1 VQNNLSA
8 IASIDLNATERS
20 LMAQSEIDAD
30 MDDDFLEDESVEED
44 LMDMSVN
51 ARQLAIRRRIEE
63 SIEAKRIREEL
74 GFDLD

>member
-1 VQNNLSA
+1 
-8 IASIDLNATERS
+8 

-30 MDDDFLEDESVEED
+30 MDDDFLDDESVVEED

>member
-1 VQNNLSA
+1 
-8 IASIDLNATERS
+8 
-20 LMAQSEIDAD
+20 MAQSKIDSD
-30 MDDDFLEDESVEED
+30 MDDDFLDDESVVGEE
-44 LMDMSVN
+44 LMDMSLN

>member
-1 VQNNLSA
+1 
-8 IASIDLNATERS
+8 
-20 LMAQSEIDAD
+20 MAQSEIDSD
-30 MDDDFLEDESVEED
+30 MDDDFLEDESDEEN

>member
-1 VQNNLSA
+1 
-8 IASIDLNATERS
+8 
-20 LMAQSEIDAD
+20 MAQSEIDAD
-30 MDDDFLEDESVEED
+30 MDDDFLDDESVVEED

>member
-1 VQNNLSA
+1 
-8 IASIDLNATERS
+8 
-20 LMAQSEIDAD
+20 MAQSEIDSD
-30 MDDDFLEDESVEED
+30 MDDDFLDDESVVEED
-44 LMDMSVN
+44 LMDMSLN